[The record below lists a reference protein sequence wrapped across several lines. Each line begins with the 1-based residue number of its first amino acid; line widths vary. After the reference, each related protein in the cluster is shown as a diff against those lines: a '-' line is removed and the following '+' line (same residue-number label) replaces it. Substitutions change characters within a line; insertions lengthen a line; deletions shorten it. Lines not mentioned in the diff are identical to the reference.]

1 VSSLFSSVLGGV
13 LIGLAATL
21 YWVTN
26 CRVAGVS
33 GIVRDVLVSGAPG
46 ARREA
51 LAFLLGLFSA
61 GAIGA
66 LFRAPPAAATAQPV
80 AVLLVA
86 GLLVGFGTNL
96 GGGCTSGHGVCG
108 VARLRVRSLV
118 ATAVFIA
125 AGAISVALIGRLLP
139 GWSAR

>member
-1 VSSLFSSVLGGV
+1 VSSLFSAVLGGV

-26 CRVAGVS
+26 RRVAGVS
-33 GIVRDVLVSGAPG
+33 GMVRGVLTGGAPG
-46 ARREA
+46 VRGES

-66 LFRAPPAAATAQPV
+66 LFRSAHAAATAQPG

-118 ATAVFIA
+118 ATAVFLA
-125 AGAISVALIGRLLP
+125 AGALSVAMIGRLLP